1 MEELEDRDDLNVN
14 CLVDTDDLC
23 VLLHSISRW
32 RKIKSKTSTIVLSIK
47 PDNSRFRLGLEVGP
61 PINRMA
67 AGWKRYDLAEFFP
80 ETRGGG

>member
-1 MEELEDRDDLNVN
+1 MTEEEDALNVN